1 MSTNNIPHIVDQGA
15 SIMRHE
21 GMREGEMVTPT
32 YVLNLPPKHVGCW
45 TIGESWRVYVQKK
58 VSDEQIKAT
67 EELLGWKWHDGDFND
82 HYK

>member
-1 MSTNNIPHIVDQGA
+1 MSVNNIPHIVDQG
-15 SIMRHE
+15 SSY
-21 GMREGEMVTPT
+21 VSPT

-45 TIGESWRVYVQKK
+45 TIGDSWRVYVQKK